1 MTANAKGMKP
11 SERIREIKHKLQDK
25 DDVSLL
31 WEFGTTDHW
40 FIAIMIYLN
49 EQHEAKGEV

>member
-11 SERIREIKHKLQDK
+11 SQRIYQIIGETRSDPEWQER
-25 DDVSLL
+25 
-31 WEFGTTDHW
+31 
-40 FIAIMIYLN
+40 AIEAIIQFLN